1 MQGSEY
7 GNIRQ
12 HPAKSNTVKP
22 QFYPYS
28 DPPALIP
35 PSRKPVD
42 VKSPN
47 TVEKLS
53 ERTLKLTELKI
64 LVNKFCLP
72 QDVSQMLAMA
82 TYLAFEGDDAMNMYL
97 TSLHNIDRAKSGH
110 N

>member
-1 MQGSEY
+1 
-7 GNIRQ
+7 
-12 HPAKSNTVKP
+12 
-22 QFYPYS
+22 
-28 DPPALIP
+28 
-35 PSRKPVD
+35 
-42 VKSPN
+42 
-47 TVEKLS
+47 VEKLS